1 MTKRIFKFY
10 DKNNK
15 EDGVFYDNV
24 TEEEFDTLQYYYRK
38 EKYMMGHQH
47 IHTSTYT
54 AADVVSEKG
63 IPEEHIFRDEETDVE
78 AEAIGTNVLSGM
90 LDSLTDEERTAVTLC
105 ILGGYTDREAAEMM
119 KKHESSLRRCRLRAQ
134 KKMRAYLKKAGFEDY
149 SSAKGIFSKN
159 VISKAV
165 EKVFPIVNK

>member
-1 MTKRIFKFY
+1 MNERIYKFY
-10 DKNNK
+10 DKNK
-15 EDGVFYDNV
+15 DTITSYDNV
-24 TEEEFDTLQYYYRK
+24 TEEEFETLQYYYRK

-47 IHTSTYT
+47 IQTSTYT
-54 AADVVSEKG
+54 AADIVAETGISE
-63 IPEEHIFRDEETDVE
+63 ELVFRDEETDVE
-78 AEAIGTNVLSGM
+78 AEAIGTNILNDM
-90 LDSLTDEERTAVTLC
+90 LDSLSDEERKVVTLC

-119 KKHESSLRRCRLRAQ
+119 KKNESSLRRCRLRAQ
-134 KKMRAYLKKAGFEDY
+134 KKMRAYLKKAGFENY

>member
-1 MTKRIFKFY
+1 MNERIRKFY
-10 DKNNK
+10 DKNK
-15 EDGVFYDNV
+15 DSSTFYEDV
-24 TEEEFDTLQYYYRK
+24 TKKEFDALQYYYRK

-47 IHTSTYT
+47 IYTSTYN
-54 AADVVSEKG
+54 ASDIIAESS

-78 AEAIGTNVLSGM
+78 AEAIGAAVLEEM
-90 LDSLTDEERTAVTLC
+90 LASLTDEEREVVTLC
-105 ILGGYTDREAAEMM
+105 TLGGYTDREAAEIM
-119 KKHESSLRRCRLRAQ
+119 KKHESSLRRCRLRAL